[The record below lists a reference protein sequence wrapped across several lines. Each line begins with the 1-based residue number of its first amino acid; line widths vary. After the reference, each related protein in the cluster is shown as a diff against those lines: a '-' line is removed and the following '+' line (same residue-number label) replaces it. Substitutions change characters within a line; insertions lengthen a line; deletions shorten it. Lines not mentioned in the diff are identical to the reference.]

1 MRISI
6 SVADRPSPM
15 PQIMFTG
22 PLAATCD
29 RLAALGYDGIDLFF
43 PEPQAADVAAARRAL
58 ADSGLSATML
68 SAQGDL
74 MAQGLFLNRAG
85 SLARLLEASRRHLAM
100 CAELGAMSIVGF
112 FRGQHKDV
120 PGGRAESLAAMAG
133 GLAA

>member
-6 SVADRPSPM
+6 SVADRPSRM

-22 PLAATCD
+22 PLAGTCD

-43 PEPQAADVAAARRAL
+43 PEPQAADVVAARRAL

-74 MAQGLFLNRAG
+74 MAQGLFLNRAA
-85 SLARLLEASRRHLAM
+85 SLGRLLEASRRHLAM
-100 CAELGAMSIVGF
+100 CADLGARALVG
-112 FRGQHKDV
+112 
-120 PGGRAESLAAMAG
+120 
-133 GLAA
+133 